1 MSNIAA
7 PNPPPFVDFK
17 PGNEAVGDLT
27 SDKVGSGA
35 RFNAGKLPVSLI
47 PQRLVAAQYRQALG
61 VRGSTYHFIL
71 ALEQMGIWQEGGG
84 PDNLH
89 MAMGLLGSVRDVTA
103 ACARVFDYG
112 RKKYAAWNWAKGMPW
127 SVCFECTCRHLYDL
141 IEGQTEDHESHL
153 PLIGHVACNIVMLL
167 TYHRTYTQGDDRTPY
182 LRDPPSP

>member
-1 MSNIAA
+1 MSDLAA
-7 PNPPPFVDFK
+7 IDFK

-35 RFNAGKLPVSLI
+35 RFNAGKLPASLV
-47 PQRLVAAQYRQALG
+47 PQRLVAEQYRLQIHED
-61 VRGSTYHFIL
+61 SPTYHFIG
-71 ALEQMGIWQEGGG
+71 ALDAMGLWQEGGNEEQLHAALAKLG
-84 PDNLH
+84 P
-89 MAMGLLGSVRDVTA
+89 VRSTTE